1 MSPEIPLR
9 DTVGYMLAQVC
20 RLHRQR
26 ADVLLNQIGL
36 HVGQEMFLCGLWA
49 NEGVTQTELA
59 EILQLQ
65 PATVTNTLQRLE
77 REKIIERRDDSDDQ
91 RVSRVYTTEKG
102 RSLERLVNEKWSQLE
117 SEAFDGFTVEER
129 VLLRRLLQPAPRLE
143 TSSLVN

>member
-1 MSPEIPLR
+1 MSQKIPLR

-77 REKIIERRDDSDDQ
+77 REKIIERRDDLDDQ

-129 VLLRRLLQPAPRLE
+129 VLLRRLLQLAYQNLAHGA
-143 TSSLVN
+143 

>member
-1 MSPEIPLR
+1 MSQKIPLR

-77 REKIIERRDDSDDQ
+77 REKIIERRDDLDDQ

-129 VLLRRLLQPAPRLE
+129 VLLRRLLQLAYRNLAE
-143 TSSLVN
+143 ME